1 MVVLKVWEVVSPNVE
16 RGSVK
21 RKKSTPTTGFEKNVA
36 KLRGKERKL
45 NARKPISPV
54 KHSN

>member
-1 MVVLKVWEVVSPNVE
+1 MVVLRVWEVVSPNVE

>member
-1 MVVLKVWEVVSPNVE
+1 MVVLKVWEVVCPKVE
-16 RGSVK
+16 
-21 RKKSTPTTGFEKNVA
+21 RKKSAPTADFEKNAA

-45 NARKPISPV
+45 NAQKPISPV

>member
-1 MVVLKVWEVVSPNVE
+1 MKVWEVLSPNVE
-16 RGSVK
+16 RGNVK
-21 RKKSTPTTGFEKNVA
+21 RKKSAPTTDFEKNAA

-45 NARKPISPV
+45 NAQKPISPV